1 MLITIL
7 GLPLSTKYH
16 EIKVLITQK
25 CGIPDFILDNL
36 LTDTDGTKKVRVGL
50 ADDAEG
56 AHVIKCLNGYK
67 LSGNVLR
74 VVPFGKSGIAR
85 QNNSAPNHRSTF
97 ETQGYQNDFNQMGR
111 SQVDP
116 WGSHSQW
123 TPQQQTGHIQN
134 QNNLSYQQNR
144 QGVLRTVEIVETP
157 PQNLPG
163 RHQPNYDL
171 QRDRNGHEQKMDSYE
186 KSDYGK
192 YMPQDKRILK
202 EQLAMKYKELDKPQY
217 DPHEKKMLK
226 EQLAM
231 KYKHLEKSQY
241 SPQNMHARGLQPRQ
255 VSPSPRHSPGRKM
268 TGRMRSPPRRSV
280 SPHGRRLSP
289 PGRRLSPS
297 GRRPS
302 PSAGRTSPMGRSRR
316 MSPGRRVS
324 PAGRNPMEPPVDRRM
339 PSSGMM
345 AHGRPASNQEMYSG
359 GYRPNDTAQY
369 NLQNVRSE
377 GSSSRWTVR
386 DKHFGKNLDDDRRD
400 VLRMA
405 KFETPRSSDTARV
418 IEDVH
423 GPRSSNRG
431 SRSPRRERSPL
442 RDRYRRHSPS
452 PRSPRRS
459 WALEKRRSPEVP
471 DEAPPPPVWTAESPK
486 QADYR
491 DSRHSYTHA
500 EQTRR
505 QWVPISQSKK
515 EEEARVRQSRHDS
528 RERIRQEAQEM
539 HFRAEE
545 KEQVDFLKIK
555 EDLTRRI
562 EQKAVILK
570 KQEELQKEI
579 EDVYKRAVDFTKKAE
594 RHRKGDQRRDD
605 HSAVE
610 KQAQRDIR
618 FDRKDEKRPK
628 PQNNSISFAIK
639 TKRQKATE
647 ELADKILSKFGEN
660 LPELIKA
667 QVFEQICDAVS
678 KILNDMYSDNDVSFI
693 EAVIKFNSR
702 HNVKD
707 EEKIFD
713 NVMSKFPLQYRVLKR
728 SAEECVPPPP
738 KTPKMATDVADVAQP
753 AILYAVPNWD
763 YSYAQNNSIMEIVN
777 ASKAYIAQ
785 NNMNKNMQNY
795 STFVQPEQNV
805 VPEIVEPDQ
814 NVLYLC
820 KDDFDPINSSEAV
833 DLKNF
838 LVQSM
843 IEASNISRG
852 VTPDFTLKGLQS
864 VFRYEVEARD
874 AASKEWLIN
883 LDFQKFRSFNV
894 LVYTKEELWYER
906 AAIWLPGHSSRYDK
920 LKPFDKLRLQNK
932 LDGVDLGKWKLVKQV
947 VTLKGVR
954 LYVDMPPSSA
964 RALEKHKMKL
974 SYELQKVDV
983 YLKAVAVDKDAFDA
997 GLKVKSIEPP
1007 VETATMSS
1015 LPQDTKIIK
1024 FALKGD
1030 KPISMPI
1037 ARKIKS
1043 NIVSNIFKYL
1053 TNGGKSKIDVV
1064 KYGIAHPGYFGL
1076 LPENDDTRRWFLNYN
1091 SGFGM
1096 VNKLPV
1102 VIVGG
1107 NDQTRYVRME
1117 IFLPPNVVMAATS
1130 ALEKLRSSN
1139 HGVKKLNITKWKAIK
1154 INKHRS
1160 MNKSRLEVEIDIES
1174 VETLRKMGFKLDFVI
1189 SANQCYSVDVRSV
1202 DSERNLINMLEKYK
1216 SEQSDSYEVSNMD
1229 IASSDDDVS
1238 NIYWEK
1244 QGQENCLC
1252 KALHIYLV
1260 SSIKHKREED
1270 ANTGVLYS
1278 FRRLMVLSVLVEDFQ
1293 KLEQHMGRFCNMQH
1307 VIAKKPRLV
1316 AAKPSEPPKKYTPV
1330 EKDEGSAHVTVTP
1343 CYRFMKCPEG
1353 LKTKFVDESDAEKD
1367 TSLVSENAEKKSEDT
1382 TEIIKSAD
1390 ESQKINDGNKKEDEL
1405 KVAKTIKIEEADNT
1419 NKVETAREI
1428 AIEANTNIS
1437 EKMKTEEPSMP
1448 QKITSKIIPDVKKE
1462 VSKAEEGKK
1471 MEVNKNKLT
1480 KVNETTIE
1488 KSSPQVESVEKTLKD
1503 TNAKIVENKPTVKQ
1517 EFVKNV
1523 AKIQTQGKTITK
1535 PVNSLQAQTKRVEVK
1550 KNLKNVSK
1558 ADDFEEMA
1566 DDEILALL
1574 SSGVVL
1580 DECGSD
1586 EE

>member
-134 QNNLSYQQNR
+134 QNNLSYQQVQQGGGYVSVNR

-738 KTPKMATDVADVAQP
+738 KTPKMATDVAV
-753 AILYAVPNWD
+753 
-763 YSYAQNNSIMEIVN
+763 
-777 ASKAYIAQ
+777 
-785 NNMNKNMQNY
+785 
-795 STFVQPEQNV
+795 
-805 VPEIVEPDQ
+805 
-814 NVLYLC
+814 
-820 KDDFDPINSSEAV
+820 
-833 DLKNF
+833 
-838 LVQSM
+838 
-843 IEASNISRG
+843 R
-852 VTPDFTLKGLQS
+852 
-864 VFRYEVEARD
+864 
-874 AASKEWLIN
+874 
-883 LDFQKFRSFNV
+883 
-894 LVYTKEELWYER
+894 
-906 AAIWLPGHSSRYDK
+906 
-920 LKPFDKLRLQNK
+920 KP
-932 LDGVDLGKWKLVKQV
+932 
-947 VTLKGVR
+947 
-954 LYVDMPPSSA
+954 
-964 RALEKHKMKL
+964 
-974 SYELQKVDV
+974 
-983 YLKAVAVDKDAFDA
+983 
-997 GLKVKSIEPP
+997 
-1007 VETATMSS
+1007 
-1015 LPQDTKIIK
+1015 
-1024 FALKGD
+1024 
-1030 KPISMPI
+1030 
-1037 ARKIKS
+1037 
-1043 NIVSNIFKYL
+1043 
-1053 TNGGKSKIDVV
+1053 
-1064 KYGIAHPGYFGL
+1064 
-1076 LPENDDTRRWFLNYN
+1076 
-1091 SGFGM
+1091 
-1096 VNKLPV
+1096 
-1102 VIVGG
+1102 
-1107 NDQTRYVRME
+1107 
-1117 IFLPPNVVMAATS
+1117 
-1130 ALEKLRSSN
+1130 
-1139 HGVKKLNITKWKAIK
+1139 
-1154 INKHRS
+1154 
-1160 MNKSRLEVEIDIES
+1160 
-1174 VETLRKMGFKLDFVI
+1174 
-1189 SANQCYSVDVRSV
+1189 
-1202 DSERNLINMLEKYK
+1202 
-1216 SEQSDSYEVSNMD
+1216 
-1229 IASSDDDVS
+1229 
-1238 NIYWEK
+1238 
-1244 QGQENCLC
+1244 
-1252 KALHIYLV
+1252 
-1260 SSIKHKREED
+1260 
-1270 ANTGVLYS
+1270 
-1278 FRRLMVLSVLVEDFQ
+1278 
-1293 KLEQHMGRFCNMQH
+1293 QH

>member
-339 PSSGMM
+339 PS
-345 AHGRPASNQEMYSG
+345 
-359 GYRPNDTAQY
+359 
-369 NLQNVRSE
+369 
-377 GSSSRWTVR
+377 
-386 DKHFGKNLDDDRRD
+386 K
-400 VLRMA
+400 
-405 KFETPRSSDTARV
+405 
-418 IEDVH
+418 
-423 GPRSSNRG
+423 
-431 SRSPRRERSPL
+431 
-442 RDRYRRHSPS
+442 
-452 PRSPRRS
+452 
-459 WALEKRRSPEVP
+459 
-471 DEAPPPPVWTAESPK
+471 
-486 QADYR
+486 
-491 DSRHSYTHA
+491 
-500 EQTRR
+500 
-505 QWVPISQSKK
+505 
-515 EEEARVRQSRHDS
+515 
-528 RERIRQEAQEM
+528 
-539 HFRAEE
+539 
-545 KEQVDFLKIK
+545 
-555 EDLTRRI
+555 
-562 EQKAVILK
+562 
-570 KQEELQKEI
+570 
-579 EDVYKRAVDFTKKAE
+579 
-594 RHRKGDQRRDD
+594 
-605 HSAVE
+605 
-610 KQAQRDIR
+610 
-618 FDRKDEKRPK
+618 
-628 PQNNSISFAIK
+628 
-639 TKRQKATE
+639 
-647 ELADKILSKFGEN
+647 
-660 LPELIKA
+660 
-667 QVFEQICDAVS
+667 
-678 KILNDMYSDNDVSFI
+678 
-693 EAVIKFNSR
+693 
-702 HNVKD
+702 
-707 EEKIFD
+707 
-713 NVMSKFPLQYRVLKR
+713 
-728 SAEECVPPPP
+728 CVPPPP

>member
-134 QNNLSYQQNR
+134 QNNLSYQQVQQGGGYVSVGTSHTPIRNEFQQGAVNQSGMQNLPNYDYQAGPKQSNR

-171 QRDRNGHEQKMDSYE
+171 QRDRNLALPKGGSDGNQFSLGQQSYQNRQWPQGHEQKMDSYE

-302 PSAGRTSPMGRSRR
+302 PAAGRTSPMGRSRR

-345 AHGRPASNQEMYSG
+345 AHGRPVSPKLRKELGDRNVTRHHSAGHRVDLRYSPPRPTESVAIKQVRPAYEPTPQASNQEMYSG

-491 DSRHSYTHA
+491 DIRHSYTHA

-545 KEQVDFLKIK
+545 KEQVDFLMIK

-678 KILNDMYSDNDVSFI
+678 KILDDMYGDNDVSFI

-738 KTPKMATDVADVAQP
+738 KTPKMATDVAGRR
-753 AILYAVPNWD
+753 NR
-763 YSYAQNNSIMEIVN
+763 
-777 ASKAYIAQ
+777 
-785 NNMNKNMQNY
+785 
-795 STFVQPEQNV
+795 
-805 VPEIVEPDQ
+805 
-814 NVLYLC
+814 
-820 KDDFDPINSSEAV
+820 FDPRSARPLPQRIRASIPVRKQQHFIGKNPRLVAAQTSEPQ
-833 DLKNF
+833 KKF
-838 LVQSM
+838 
-843 IEASNISRG
+843 
-852 VTPDFTLKGLQS
+852 TP
-864 VFRYEVEARD
+864 VE
-874 AASKEWLIN
+874 K
-883 LDFQKFRSFNV
+883 
-894 LVYTKEELWYER
+894 
-906 AAIWLPGHSSRYDK
+906 
-920 LKPFDKLRLQNK
+920 
-932 LDGVDLGKWKLVKQV
+932 DGV
-947 VTLKGVR
+947 R
-954 LYVDMPPSSA
+954 
-964 RALEKHKMKL
+964 
-974 SYELQKVDV
+974 
-983 YLKAVAVDKDAFDA
+983 
-997 GLKVKSIEPP
+997 
-1007 VETATMSS
+1007 
-1015 LPQDTKIIK
+1015 
-1024 FALKGD
+1024 
-1030 KPISMPI
+1030 KP
-1037 ARKIKS
+1037 
-1043 NIVSNIFKYL
+1043 
-1053 TNGGKSKIDVV
+1053 
-1064 KYGIAHPGYFGL
+1064 
-1076 LPENDDTRRWFLNYN
+1076 
-1091 SGFGM
+1091 
-1096 VNKLPV
+1096 
-1102 VIVGG
+1102 
-1107 NDQTRYVRME
+1107 
-1117 IFLPPNVVMAATS
+1117 
-1130 ALEKLRSSN
+1130 
-1139 HGVKKLNITKWKAIK
+1139 
-1154 INKHRS
+1154 
-1160 MNKSRLEVEIDIES
+1160 
-1174 VETLRKMGFKLDFVI
+1174 
-1189 SANQCYSVDVRSV
+1189 
-1202 DSERNLINMLEKYK
+1202 
-1216 SEQSDSYEVSNMD
+1216 
-1229 IASSDDDVS
+1229 
-1238 NIYWEK
+1238 
-1244 QGQENCLC
+1244 
-1252 KALHIYLV
+1252 
-1260 SSIKHKREED
+1260 
-1270 ANTGVLYS
+1270 
-1278 FRRLMVLSVLVEDFQ
+1278 
-1293 KLEQHMGRFCNMQH
+1293 QH

-1330 EKDEGSAHVTVTP
+1330 EKDEVKNSDAAAIEELFPAEKREGSRELDAVTSKMLEYELRHIMIKVWQEFPDDPPTDEERYVAEKFRNEAGDELTNVIGLNVTKRLLNIYNRLIVKLHFSNRPERSCLLLFLKKYNFRGFKRVPTESNTFAGMLKSVEHFDTICKTKFLKCGSAHVTVTP

-1471 MEVNKNKLT
+1471 MEVNKSKLT

>member
-134 QNNLSYQQNR
+134 QNNLSYQQVQQGGGYVSVGTSHTPIRNEFQQGAVNQSGMQNLPNYDYQAGPKQSNR

-171 QRDRNGHEQKMDSYE
+171 QRDRNLALPKGGSDGNQFSLGQQSYQNRQWPQGHEQKMDSYE

-302 PSAGRTSPMGRSRR
+302 PAAGRTSPMGRSRR

-345 AHGRPASNQEMYSG
+345 AHGRPVSPKLRKELGDRNVTRHHSAGHRVDLRYSPPRPTESVAIKQVRPAYEPTPQASNQEMYSG

-491 DSRHSYTHA
+491 DIRHSYTHA

-545 KEQVDFLKIK
+545 KEQVDFLMIK

-678 KILNDMYSDNDVSFI
+678 KILDDMYGDNDVSFI

-874 AASKEWLIN
+874 AASKEWLIY
-883 LDFQKFRSFNV
+883 LDFQKFRRFNV

-1107 NDQTRYVRME
+1107 NDQTRYIRME

-1229 IASSDDDVS
+1229 IASSDDDVL
-1238 NIYWEK
+1238 
-1244 QGQENCLC
+1244 CL
-1252 KALHIYLV
+1252 
-1260 SSIKHKREED
+1260 D
-1270 ANTGVLYS
+1270 
-1278 FRRLMVLSVLVEDFQ
+1278 
-1293 KLEQHMGRFCNMQH
+1293 
-1307 VIAKKPRLV
+1307 
-1316 AAKPSEPPKKYTPV
+1316 
-1330 EKDEGSAHVTVTP
+1330 
-1343 CYRFMKCPEG
+1343 
-1353 LKTKFVDESDAEKD
+1353 
-1367 TSLVSENAEKKSEDT
+1367 
-1382 TEIIKSAD
+1382 
-1390 ESQKINDGNKKEDEL
+1390 
-1405 KVAKTIKIEEADNT
+1405 
-1419 NKVETAREI
+1419 
-1428 AIEANTNIS
+1428 
-1437 EKMKTEEPSMP
+1437 
-1448 QKITSKIIPDVKKE
+1448 
-1462 VSKAEEGKK
+1462 
-1471 MEVNKNKLT
+1471 
-1480 KVNETTIE
+1480 
-1488 KSSPQVESVEKTLKD
+1488 
-1503 TNAKIVENKPTVKQ
+1503 
-1517 EFVKNV
+1517 
-1523 AKIQTQGKTITK
+1523 
-1535 PVNSLQAQTKRVEVK
+1535 
-1550 KNLKNVSK
+1550 
-1558 ADDFEEMA
+1558 
-1566 DDEILALL
+1566 
-1574 SSGVVL
+1574 
-1580 DECGSD
+1580 
-1586 EE
+1586 

>member
-134 QNNLSYQQNR
+134 QNNLSYQQVQQGGGYVSVNR

-339 PSSGMM
+339 PS
-345 AHGRPASNQEMYSG
+345 
-359 GYRPNDTAQY
+359 
-369 NLQNVRSE
+369 
-377 GSSSRWTVR
+377 
-386 DKHFGKNLDDDRRD
+386 K
-400 VLRMA
+400 
-405 KFETPRSSDTARV
+405 
-418 IEDVH
+418 
-423 GPRSSNRG
+423 
-431 SRSPRRERSPL
+431 
-442 RDRYRRHSPS
+442 
-452 PRSPRRS
+452 
-459 WALEKRRSPEVP
+459 
-471 DEAPPPPVWTAESPK
+471 
-486 QADYR
+486 
-491 DSRHSYTHA
+491 
-500 EQTRR
+500 
-505 QWVPISQSKK
+505 
-515 EEEARVRQSRHDS
+515 
-528 RERIRQEAQEM
+528 
-539 HFRAEE
+539 
-545 KEQVDFLKIK
+545 
-555 EDLTRRI
+555 
-562 EQKAVILK
+562 
-570 KQEELQKEI
+570 
-579 EDVYKRAVDFTKKAE
+579 
-594 RHRKGDQRRDD
+594 
-605 HSAVE
+605 
-610 KQAQRDIR
+610 
-618 FDRKDEKRPK
+618 
-628 PQNNSISFAIK
+628 
-639 TKRQKATE
+639 
-647 ELADKILSKFGEN
+647 
-660 LPELIKA
+660 
-667 QVFEQICDAVS
+667 
-678 KILNDMYSDNDVSFI
+678 
-693 EAVIKFNSR
+693 
-702 HNVKD
+702 
-707 EEKIFD
+707 
-713 NVMSKFPLQYRVLKR
+713 
-728 SAEECVPPPP
+728 CVPPPP
-738 KTPKMATDVADVAQP
+738 KTPKMATDVAV
-753 AILYAVPNWD
+753 
-763 YSYAQNNSIMEIVN
+763 
-777 ASKAYIAQ
+777 
-785 NNMNKNMQNY
+785 
-795 STFVQPEQNV
+795 
-805 VPEIVEPDQ
+805 
-814 NVLYLC
+814 
-820 KDDFDPINSSEAV
+820 
-833 DLKNF
+833 
-838 LVQSM
+838 
-843 IEASNISRG
+843 R
-852 VTPDFTLKGLQS
+852 
-864 VFRYEVEARD
+864 
-874 AASKEWLIN
+874 
-883 LDFQKFRSFNV
+883 
-894 LVYTKEELWYER
+894 
-906 AAIWLPGHSSRYDK
+906 
-920 LKPFDKLRLQNK
+920 KP
-932 LDGVDLGKWKLVKQV
+932 
-947 VTLKGVR
+947 
-954 LYVDMPPSSA
+954 
-964 RALEKHKMKL
+964 
-974 SYELQKVDV
+974 
-983 YLKAVAVDKDAFDA
+983 
-997 GLKVKSIEPP
+997 
-1007 VETATMSS
+1007 
-1015 LPQDTKIIK
+1015 
-1024 FALKGD
+1024 
-1030 KPISMPI
+1030 
-1037 ARKIKS
+1037 
-1043 NIVSNIFKYL
+1043 
-1053 TNGGKSKIDVV
+1053 
-1064 KYGIAHPGYFGL
+1064 
-1076 LPENDDTRRWFLNYN
+1076 
-1091 SGFGM
+1091 
-1096 VNKLPV
+1096 
-1102 VIVGG
+1102 
-1107 NDQTRYVRME
+1107 
-1117 IFLPPNVVMAATS
+1117 
-1130 ALEKLRSSN
+1130 
-1139 HGVKKLNITKWKAIK
+1139 
-1154 INKHRS
+1154 
-1160 MNKSRLEVEIDIES
+1160 
-1174 VETLRKMGFKLDFVI
+1174 
-1189 SANQCYSVDVRSV
+1189 
-1202 DSERNLINMLEKYK
+1202 
-1216 SEQSDSYEVSNMD
+1216 
-1229 IASSDDDVS
+1229 
-1238 NIYWEK
+1238 
-1244 QGQENCLC
+1244 
-1252 KALHIYLV
+1252 
-1260 SSIKHKREED
+1260 
-1270 ANTGVLYS
+1270 
-1278 FRRLMVLSVLVEDFQ
+1278 
-1293 KLEQHMGRFCNMQH
+1293 QH